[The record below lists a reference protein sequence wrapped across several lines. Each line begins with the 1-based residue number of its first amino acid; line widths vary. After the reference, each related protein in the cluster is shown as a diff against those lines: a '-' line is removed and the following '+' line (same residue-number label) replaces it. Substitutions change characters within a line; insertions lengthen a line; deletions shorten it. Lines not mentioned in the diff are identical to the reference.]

1 MVLAKVNWG
10 GSCGCLYMPATAVGL
25 FVPRNDAQMDEKSL
39 CVSITMIK
47 AMEESFA
54 WSPQCLKGS
63 KVFGK
68 YERDMSA
75 G

>member
-1 MVLAKVNWG
+1 MVLAKVNVG
-10 GSCGCLYMPATAVGL
+10 GSCGCPYMPATAVGP
-25 FVPRNDAQMDEKSL
+25 FVPRNNAQMDERSL
-39 CVSITMIK
+39 SMSITMIK

-54 WSPQCLKGS
+54 YSPQCLKGS

-75 G
+75 S

>member
-1 MVLAKVNWG
+1 MAVYI
-10 GSCGCLYMPATAVGL
+10 CLRLQSAPL
-25 FVPRNDAQMDEKSL
+25 FLVPRNNAQMDERSL
-39 CVSITMIK
+39 SMSITMIK

-54 WSPQCLKGS
+54 YSPQCLKGS

-75 G
+75 S